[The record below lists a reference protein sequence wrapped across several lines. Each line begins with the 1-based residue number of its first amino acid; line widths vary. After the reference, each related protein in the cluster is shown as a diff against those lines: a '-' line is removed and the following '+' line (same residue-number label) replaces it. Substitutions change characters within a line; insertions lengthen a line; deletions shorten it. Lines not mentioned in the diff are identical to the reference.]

1 MESNFEQ
8 RILELNATPV
18 HAQPTSLSEKK
29 VYTIPEIQD
38 ILGISVSTAYKLASQ
53 NLFRCV
59 KISRHIRISKH
70 SFDAWLDGQIEGVS

>member
-18 HAQPTSLSEKK
+18 HAQPTSLSEKE

-38 ILGISVSTAYKLASQ
+38 ILGISVTTAYKLASQ

-59 KISRHIRISKH
+59 KIGRHIRILKQ
-70 SFDAWLDGQIEGVS
+70 SFDAWLEGQIEGVS

>member
-38 ILGISVSTAYKLASQ
+38 ILGISVTTAYILASQ

-59 KISRHIRISKH
+59 KIGRHIRISKH
-70 SFDAWLDGQIEGVS
+70 SFDTWLDGQIEGVS